1 MGIIQYCLTPLDLV
15 YIWDNSN
22 ERGTAMGMAKYDRL
36 LYILNL
42 LRTRRNLNA
51 QALAKECGVTE
62 RSIYRDMLALS
73 EANVPIYFENGY
85 KLASDNFLPPLN
97 FSLEEYRFMKQAMES
112 SPLVQA
118 AQYRQMAE
126 KLKAKIEAGLSD
138 RVKRDS
144 RVTPVVTHV
153 AVESHA
159 DPRQAEKFF
168 SVIEKAAASY
178 ITVDLTYDSVISG
191 VTDRKVD
198 PYFVVFR
205 GSAFY
210 FVGYCHLREDFR
222 TFRVD
227 RIVEVALT
235 DDRFVK
241 KTDIRPETYFET
253 GWSVD
258 GGKRVTVEIEFIG
271 TAAKIVASGRYFPN
285 ARLDRTRSGAL
296 RYEVEVNGL
305 TEIRRWIL
313 GFGDEARVIRPPLL
327 KKRLRRVGDYLSSIY
342 DTE

>member
-1 MGIIQYCLTPLDLV
+1 
-15 YIWDNSN
+15 
-22 ERGTAMGMAKYDRL
+22 MGMAKYDRL

-51 QALAKECGVTE
+51 QALARECGVTE

-97 FSLEEYRFMKQAMES
+97 FSLEEYRFLKQAIDS
-112 SPLVQA
+112 SPLTQA
-118 AQYRQMAE
+118 APYRQMAD
-126 KLKAKIEAGLSD
+126 KLSAKIEAGLSE
-138 RVKRDS
+138 RVRRDS
-144 RVTPVVTHV
+144 RITPVVTHV

-168 SVIEKAAASY
+168 SVIEKAAASFT
-178 ITVDLTYDSVISG
+178 TVELKYDSVISG
-191 VTDRKVD
+191 ATERRVD

-210 FVGYCHLREDFR
+210 FVGYCHLRKDFR

-227 RIVEVALT
+227 RIVDIAPT
-235 DDRFVK
+235 ADRFVK
-241 KTDIRPETYFET
+241 KADIRPETYFET
-253 GWSVD
+253 GWMVD
-258 GGKRVTVEIEFIG
+258 GGKRVKVVIEFSG

-285 ARLDRTRSGAL
+285 ARLDYLPGGAL
-296 RYEVEVNGL
+296 RYQVEVNGL

-313 GFGDEARVIRPPLL
+313 GFGDEARVIRPASLR
-327 KKRLRRVGDYLSSIY
+327 KRLRRVGDYLASVYNSQ
-342 DTE
+342 

>member
-1 MGIIQYCLTPLDLV
+1 MGKIQYCLLGSDQLYKWCV
-15 YIWDNSN
+15 SN
-22 ERGTAMGMAKYDRL
+22 ERGNVMGMSKYDRL

-42 LRTRRNLNA
+42 LRSRRNLNA
-51 QALAKECGVTE
+51 QALAKECGVTQ

-97 FSLEEYRFMKQAMES
+97 FSLEEFRFLEQAMES

-118 AQYRQMAE
+118 TQYRQMAE

-138 RVKRDS
+138 RVKKDS

-159 DPRQAEKFF
+159 NPRKAEKFF
-168 SVIEKAAASY
+168 SVIEKAAAQY
-178 ITVDLTYDSVISG
+178 ITVDLAYDSVTSG
-191 VTDRKVD
+191 ETQRKVD

-205 GSAFY
+205 GRAFY
-210 FVGYCHLREDFR
+210 FVGFCHMRQDYR

-227 RIVEVALT
+227 RIVAVALT
-235 DDRFVK
+235 KDRFVK
-241 KTDIRPETYFET
+241 KSDIRPETYFDT

-258 GGKRVTVEIEFIG
+258 GGKRVTVEVEFIG

-285 ARLDRTRSGAL
+285 ARIDRTRSGAL

-313 GFGDEARVIRPPLL
+313 GFGDEARVIRPALL
-327 KKRLRRVGDYLSSIY
+327 KKRLRRVGDYLTSIY

>member
-1 MGIIQYCLTPLDLV
+1 
-15 YIWDNSN
+15 
-22 ERGTAMGMAKYDRL
+22 MGMAKYDRL

-51 QALAKECGVTE
+51 QALAEECGVTE

-97 FSLEEYRFMKQAMES
+97 FSLEEYRFLKQAIES
-112 SPLVQA
+112 SPLTQA
-118 AQYRQMAE
+118 AQYRQMADR
-126 KLKAKIEAGLSD
+126 LKAKIEAGLSD
-138 RVKRDS
+138 RVKKDS

-153 AVESHA
+153 AVESHS

-168 SVIEKAAASY
+168 SVIEKAAAGFT
-178 ITVDLTYDSVISG
+178 TVNLEYESVTSG
-191 VTDRKVD
+191 PTVRKVD

-210 FVGYCHLREDFR
+210 FVGYCHLRKDFR

-227 RIVEVALT
+227 RIIDVTPT
-235 DDRFVK
+235 DERFVK
-241 KTDIRPETYFET
+241 KADIRPETYFES

-258 GGKRVTVEIEFIG
+258 GGKRVTVEVEFIG

-285 ARLDRTRSGAL
+285 ARMEHTRSGHL

-313 GFGDEARVIRPPLL
+313 GFGDEARVIRPALL
-327 KKRLRRVGDYLSSIY
+327 KRRLRRVGDYLTSVY
-342 DTE
+342 DSR